1 MKAKTFDQA
10 CYRWACHVED
20 NMGSKLNEHSHPDRE
35 SSQQNDTAWILRNH
49 FGVLAIIDKQ
59 KGVIL

>member
-1 MKAKTFDQA
+1 
-10 CYRWACHVED
+10 
-20 NMGSKLNEHSHPDRE
+20 MGSKLNEHSHPDRE

-59 KGVIL
+59 KGVVL